1 MREKKKIGR
10 QICVM
15 EATQFIITSPPNYT
29 SATPDP
35 FADRRQPFEDP
46 ALRSLDN
53 LSESQPS
60 DLFTLEHL
68 TKLAVDSGL
77 SDVVRWKPKMVS
89 LSGRAGRR
97 ALQKITCC
105 RPLYCIVLN
114 AY

>member
-1 MREKKKIGR
+1 
-10 QICVM
+10 M

-89 LSGRAGRR
+89 LSGKQAGVLFKRLLI
-97 ALQKITCC
+97 AA
-105 RPLYCIVLN
+105 PYIVL
-114 AY
+114 Y